1 MINKV
6 AATAIIVNITAFV
19 LALILCIV
27 LKDHIF
33 TSDIIM
39 QVYKTGG
46 NIVKCGFVGA
56 IVSYIIRELTTEDK
70 E

>member
-6 AATAIIVNITAFV
+6 ATAAIIVNITAFV
-19 LALILCIV
+19 LALILCSV
-27 LKDHIF
+27 LKDHIW

-46 NIVKCGFVGA
+46 NIIKCGFVGA
-56 IVSYIIRELTTEDK
+56 LVSYIIRQLTA
-70 E
+70 